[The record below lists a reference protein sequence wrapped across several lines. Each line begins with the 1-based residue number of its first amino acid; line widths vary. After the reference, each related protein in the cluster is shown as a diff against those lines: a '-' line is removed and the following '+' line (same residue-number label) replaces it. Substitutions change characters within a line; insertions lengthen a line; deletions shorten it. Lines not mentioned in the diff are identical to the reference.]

1 MMNKIYI
8 IFIIVLTAL
17 AIYST
22 EKAMADSTTVVN
34 PDGNVTICTRTK
46 DLVICS

>member
-8 IFIIVLTAL
+8 IFIIVLTSL

-22 EKAMADSTTVVN
+22 EKAMADSTTVVSPN
-34 PDGNVTICTRTK
+34 GSITICTRVNNV
-46 DLVICS
+46 VICS